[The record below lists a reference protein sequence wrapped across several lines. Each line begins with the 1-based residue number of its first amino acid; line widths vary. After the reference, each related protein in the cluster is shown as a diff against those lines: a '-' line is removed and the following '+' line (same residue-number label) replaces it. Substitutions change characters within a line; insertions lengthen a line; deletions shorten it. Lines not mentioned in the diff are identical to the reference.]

1 MKNALPVLASIAAL
15 LAVPAMA
22 QQGPAGVPGAPLIGA
37 SIAPPPAPVK
47 DSKPPQP
54 RKRAGADCTKA
65 KDVELCKARQE
76 ARRQA
81 RDACKPLTGA
91 ERRQCLDEK
100 LPKGK

>member
-1 MKNALPVLASIAAL
+1 MKNALPVLATIAAL

-47 DSKPPQP
+47 DTKPPQP
-54 RKRAGADCTKA
+54 RKRAAADCTKA
-65 KDVELCKARQE
+65 KDIESCKARQE

-81 RDACKPLTGA
+81 QARVSGH
-91 ERRQCLDEK
+91 R
-100 LPKGK
+100 

>member
-1 MKNALPVLASIAAL
+1 MKNALPVLATIAAL
-15 LAVPAMA
+15 FAVPAMA

-37 SIAPPPAPVK
+37 SIAPPPVPTK

-54 RKRAGADCTKA
+54 RKRAAADCTKA
-65 KDVELCKARQE
+65 RDVEQCKARQE

-81 RDACKPLTGA
+81 REACKPLKGA